1 MDKAL
6 SYLKT
11 FLRPNDT
18 IVIGVSTGPDSMCL
32 LTLLKKLQSILSLKI
47 IVAHIN
53 HQVRKESTEE
63 ENFIKDYCHQ
73 HSLICEVY
81 HLPTMTG
88 NFEAQAHQ
96 ARYHFFQK
104 LVSKYQAQ
112 YLMTAHHG
120 DDLIETILMREIRG
134 SNLKGY
140 AGIELASD
148 YETYKL
154 VRPLLFYSK
163 AEILN
168 YLEEEHIPYYIDNT
182 NFSDKHFRNRLRMDV
197 LPLLKKENPKVHLK
211 YLEYSEELLATDKF
225 LQKFTNEIKKEV
237 YNNNRLMIPHILKQD
252 KVIQKRVI
260 ESILKDLYQD
270 NIDKISN
277 NQTKAIMELMER
289 NNPNEVLNLPGK
301 YHVTRNY
308 DSLIFSVANNSSTYV
323 PVFKELKKINNYN
336 HQTIKE
342 VEDSKDHSNYTI
354 RLNSKELTLP
364 LYVATR
370 LPGDKIS
377 VKNMIGTKKV
387 KEIFIDMKI
396 PKDKR
401 DNWLL
406 LKDATGEVIWVPG
419 LKKSKFDKENNEKYD
434 IILVFAK
441 EGE

>member
-1 MDKAL
+1 MDKTL

-11 FLRPNDT
+11 FLRKNDT

-32 LTLLKKLQSILSLKI
+32 LTILEQLQSILSLNI
-47 IVAHIN
+47 IVAHVN
-53 HQVRKESTEE
+53 HQVRKESTAEE
-63 ENFIKDYCHQ
+63 VFIKNYCQQ
-73 HSLICEVY
+73 HNLTCEVY
-81 HLPTMTG
+81 HLPTITG
-88 NFEAQAHQ
+88 NFEAEARQ
-96 ARYHFFQK
+96 ARYQFFQK
-104 LVSKYQAQ
+104 LISKYQAK

-140 AGIELASD
+140 AGIELTSD

-154 VRPLLFYSK
+154 IRPLLFYSK
-163 AEILN
+163 AEILK
-168 YLEEEHIPYYIDNT
+168 YLAEQNITYYVDNT

-197 LPLLKKENPKVHLK
+197 LPFLKKENPQVHLK

-237 YNNNRLMIPHILKQD
+237 YNNNRLLIPRILKQD
-252 KVIQKRVI
+252 KVILKRVI

-270 NIDKISN
+270 DIDKISN
-277 NQTKAIMELMER
+277 NQTKAIMELMRR
-289 NNPNEVLNLPGK
+289 NNPNEVLILPGK
-301 YHVTRNY
+301 YHVIRNY
-308 DSLIFSVANNSSTYV
+308 NELIFSTESATSVCV
-323 PVFKELKKINNYN
+323 PVFKELEKTNSYN

-342 VEDSKDHSNYTI
+342 VEYSDDHSNYTI
-354 RLNSKELTLP
+354 RLNSEELAFP

-370 LPGDKIS
+370 LPGDKIP
-377 VKNMIGTKKV
+377 VKNMTGTKKV

-396 PKDKR
+396 PKNKR

-419 LKKSKFDKENNEKYD
+419 LKKSKFDKEKNEKYD
-434 IILVFAK
+434 IILMFAK